1 MKTYN
6 LSSNWTVV
14 LKYFLPL
21 VWTIFFGALCIIF
34 WMTDKLDIGTW
45 NLSYFRIGWTAFF
58 VIGTGFLF
66 FTFMKLMRV
75 EYDGQFFYV
84 TNYFKIFKYP
94 ITNVEKITVKN
105 YPLFRVGIIKFKEA
119 GYFGKKVPFLVSK
132 SNFDDTMEAF
142 DNIQAVTDKL

>member
-1 MKTYN
+1 
-6 LSSNWTVV
+6 

-34 WMTDKLDIGTW
+34 WVADNLEIGTW
-45 NLSYFRIGWTAFF
+45 NLSYFRIGWTTFF

-75 EYDGQFFYV
+75 EYDGDFFYV

-105 YPLFRVGIIKFKEA
+105 YPVFKIGIIKFKNA
-119 GYFGKKVPFLVSK
+119 GYFGKKVPFLINQTRFEEVLV
-132 SNFDDTMEAF
+132 NF
-142 DNIQAVTDKL
+142 DNIESVTNKV

>member
-34 WMTDKLDIGTW
+34 WVSDNLEIGTW
-45 NLSYFRIGWTAFF
+45 NLSYFRI
-58 VIGTGFLF
+58 
-66 FTFMKLMRV
+66 MKLMRV
-75 EYDGQFFYV
+75 EYDGEFFYV

-94 ITNVEKITVKN
+94 ITNVEKITIKN
-105 YPLFRVGIIKFKEA
+105 FPLLKIGIVKFKKA
-119 GYFGKKVPFLVSK
+119 GYFGKTVPFLVSK
-132 SNFDDTMEAF
+132 TNFDEVITAF
-142 DNIQAVTDKL
+142 DNIQAVTNEL